1 MNIFQKLIAGV
12 FLALASSGIIS
23 AQNSV
28 KVSGTVRDT
37 DGISVISAVVKQA
50 GNKKNA
56 TVTDIDG
63 NFKIIV
69 PQGQA
74 IEISCLG
81 FISKT
86 VTVTDKSRN
95 LDIVLE
101 PDTQKLD
108 ELVVI
113 GYGTQKKS
121 DLTGAVGLTNV
132 AELQKAPVTSA
143 DQAMAGR
150 IAGVQVTSGDDQPGS
165 EMSIVIRGGNSLTQS
180 NSPLYV
186 VDGFPMVDFSMS
198 SLNPQD
204 IKTISILKDAS
215 ASAIY
220 GSRGANGVIIIET
233 KTGNEGRTT
242 VSYDGYVGVAMA
254 ANRME
259 MMSPYEF
266 VKYQLEVNP
275 TYVNSAYFKDG
286 KTLED
291 YRDIKGID
299 WQDLLFRNAMIH
311 NHSLSVSGG
320 SKRTTFNA
328 SLSYTDH
335 QGVIIN
341 SGYNRYRGR
350 IYLNHKVNDRIRFNV
365 AADYSRDKAYGDIAT
380 QSSNTTQQYAGYLM
394 YRTWGSRPVTGVGE
408 DSLDELLYDPDALS
422 VDSRFNPIVDTQ
434 NSDRK
439 KNGSYVHFNANA
451 TFLILPELEL
461 TIKGGLYNR
470 TWRETSYYNSN
481 TSKGSSLLA
490 SNTKGVN
497 GTVNFR
503 EARSYLNENTLKY
516 RKKFKKLHDFTALA
530 GWTIQS
536 DNSDT
541 WEFGGEKLL
550 IEQLGISGIDN
561 GTPSAVKAVLSGNR
575 MMSFLTR
582 LNYNYDDRYLL
593 TASFRADGSSKF
605 SKENRWGYFPSAA
618 FAWNISNEKFMKN
631 ASRVI
636 NVLKLRL
643 SYGETGN
650 DRIGDYSR
658 FASMNSSYSNY
669 YSFGNTAP
677 KPGITAS
684 SMGNQDLKWETTS
697 QFDLGLD
704 MEFFKGRIKATIDLY
719 DKYTRD
725 LLLYANV
732 PYTSGYSRIYKNIGK
747 MGNSGLEF
755 SLSTIN
761 VKSRIFSWRSDFNIS
776 FNRNRIKSLNEG
788 ETRLLTPIS
797 QDWTMSSVNLYLA
810 EVGSSAARFIG
821 LVWDGV
827 YGYDDF
833 YFDGTS
839 YTLRKDVPA
848 NGMSRDV
855 IQPGDVKYRDIDGDG
870 TITDKDVVVIGN
882 ALPLHYGGFNNE
894 FTIGNFS
901 LNLFFQWSYGN
912 DVMNANRMYLEGNQ
926 TNRPLLNQFKS
937 YADRWTP
944 ENTSSRIFRAGG
956 AGPTGYYSS
965 RTLEDGSFLR
975 LKTVQIAYDFPSRW
989 CQAIHAQRISLYLSG
1004 QNLFTWTKYS
1014 GMDPEVSVRNS
1025 ALTPGFDYSA
1035 YPRSRTFVFGLKAT
1049 F

>member
-1 MNIFQKLIAGV
+1 MTIFRKTVIGILLV
-12 FLALASSGIIS
+12 FIPLTTT
-23 AQNSV
+23 AQNLL
-28 KVSGTVRDT
+28 KVNGTVKDSE
-37 DGISVISAVVKQA
+37 GFSVISAVVKQTD
-50 GNKKNA
+50 NKNNA
-56 TVTDIDG
+56 VVTDQDG

-69 PQGQA
+69 PKDKS

-81 FISKT
+81 YISKT
-86 VTVTDKSRN
+86 IKITEKTKN

-101 PDTQKLD
+101 VDTQTIE

-132 AELQKAPVTSA
+132 VELQKAPVSSV

-150 IAGVQVTSGDDQPGS
+150 IAGVQVTSGDEQPGS
-165 EMSIVIRGGNSLTQS
+165 SMNIVIRGGNSLTQS

-186 VDGFPMVDFSMS
+186 IDGFPMLDFSMA

-204 IKTISILKDAS
+204 IKSISILKDAS
-215 ASAIY
+215 ATAIY

-233 KTGNEGRTT
+233 QTGNEGRTT
-242 VSYDGYVGVAMA
+242 VSYDGYVGIA
-254 ANRME
+254 AAAKRME

-266 VKYQLEVNP
+266 VQYQLEVNP
-275 TYVNSAYFKDG
+275 SYVNSSYLKDG

-291 YRDIKGID
+291 YRNIKGID
-299 WQDLLFRNAMIH
+299 WQDQLFRNALIH
-311 NHSLSVSGG
+311 NHSLSVRGG

-350 IYLNHKVNDRIRFNV
+350 IQLNHKFNDRIRINV
-365 AADYSRDKAYGDIAT
+365 AADYSKDKAYGDIAS

-394 YRTWGSRPVTGVGE
+394 YRTWGSRPITGVGE
-408 DSLDELLYDPDALS
+408 ESLDELLYDPDALS
-422 VDSRFNPIVDTQ
+422 IDTRFNPIVDTR

-451 TFLILPELEL
+451 SFLILPELEL
-461 TIKGGLYNR
+461 TIKGGIYNR
-470 TWRETSYYNSN
+470 IWRETSYYNSQ
-481 TSKGSSLLA
+481 TSRGSSLLA

-497 GTVNFR
+497 GNVNFR
-503 EARSYLNENTLKY
+503 EARSFLNENTLKY
-516 RKKFKKLHDFTALA
+516 HKKFKKRHDFTALA

-536 DNSDT
+536 DNKDI
-541 WEFGGEKLL
+541 WEFGGENLL

-561 GTPSAVKAVLSGNR
+561 GTPSAVKAVISGNR

-582 LNYNYDDRYLL
+582 VNYNYADRYLV

-605 SKENRWGYFPSAA
+605 SKANRWGYFPSAA
-618 FAWNISNEKFMKN
+618 FAWNISNEKFMKK
-631 ASRVI
+631 ASHVI
-636 NVLKLRL
+636 NLLKLRI

-650 DRIGDYSR
+650 DRIGDFSR
-658 FASMNSSYSNY
+658 FSSMNSSYSNY
-669 YSFGNTAP
+669 YSFKNGVP
-677 KPGITAS
+677 QSGITAS
-684 SMGNQDLKWETTS
+684 SMGNQNLKWETTS
-697 QFDLGLD
+697 QLDLGLD
-704 MEFFKGRIKATIDLY
+704 AEFFNGRIKATIDFY
-719 DKYTRD
+719 DKHTRD
-725 LLLYANV
+725 LLLYANI
-732 PYTSGYSRIYKNIGK
+732 PYTSGHSKIYKNIGK
-747 MGNSGLEF
+747 MSNSGVELSF
-755 SLSTIN
+755 STIN
-761 VKSRIFSWRSDFNIS
+761 VQKRRFSWKSDFNIS
-776 FNRNRIKSLNEG
+776 FNRNRINSLNEG

-797 QDWTMSSVNLYLA
+797 QDWTMSNVNLYMA
-810 EVGSSAARFIG
+810 ETGNSAAQFIG

-833 YFDGTS
+833 DYDGTT
-839 YTLRKDVPA
+839 YRLKKEIPA

-870 TITDKDVVVIGN
+870 TITDKDVVVIGR
-882 ALPLHYGGFNNE
+882 ALPIHFGGFNNE
-894 FTIGNFS
+894 FNLGNFS
-901 LNLFFQWSYGN
+901 LSVFLQWSYGN
-912 DVMNANRMYLEGNQ
+912 DVMNANRMYLEGNL

-937 YADRWTP
+937 YANRWTP
-944 ENTSSRIFRAGG
+944 ENTESNLFRAGG
-956 AGPTGYYSS
+956 AGPTGFYSS
-965 RTLEDGSFLR
+965 RTIEDGSFLR
-975 LKTVQIAYDFPSRW
+975 LKTVQLSYNFPSRW
-989 CQAIHAQRISLYLSG
+989 CQAIRAQRINIYLSG

-1035 YPRSRTFVFGLKAT
+1035 YPRSRTFVFGLKAI